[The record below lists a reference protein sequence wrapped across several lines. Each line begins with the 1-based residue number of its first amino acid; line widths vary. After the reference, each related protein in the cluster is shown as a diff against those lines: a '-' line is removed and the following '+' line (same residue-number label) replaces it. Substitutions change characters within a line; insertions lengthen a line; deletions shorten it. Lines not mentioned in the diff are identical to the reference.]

1 MSGPVQITVALIA
14 ALPPTLV
21 AVGAWNASHKAHKE
35 IKTNDGKRAG
45 DYVESSAKAVA
56 RLEEQVH
63 LLTARQ
69 RALANTSTDGIF
81 ETDGRGY
88 YTWVSAGWTALT
100 GLSIDQAMGRGWL
113 AAVHPDDR
121 KDVSDAWDQ
130 CVSDGRSFGPI
141 KFRLI
146 NSISVETTLVHQRAS
161 VVLNSD
167 GAINGWVGTV
177 IPLTVLKPA

>member
-1 MSGPVQITVALIA
+1 MSGSVQITVALIA

-21 AVGAWNASHKAHKE
+21 AVGAWRASHRTHTE

-100 GLSIDQAMGRGWL
+100 GLGIDQAMGRGWL

-121 KDVSDAWDQ
+121 TMVSDAWDQ
-130 CVSDGRSFGPI
+130 SISDGRSFGPM
-141 KFRLI
+141 KFRLV
-146 NSISVETTLVHQRAS
+146 NSVSVEVTLVHQRAS
-161 VVLNSD
+161 VVHNSD
-167 GAINGWVGTV
+167 GDINGWVGTV
-177 IPLTVLKPA
+177 IPMSVLRPA